1 MEAKFFT
8 IPGRLQKCVK
18 SDIISHTG
26 QFTENTLFFI
36 KNIGTLN
43 FYGTYKLQNVNTHLH
58 SDEVT
63 RNKKYYQNQVDILI
77 ANHLIYKLIADD
89 TNAEL
94 IFKMYI
100 RTADE
105 FDLFEGA
112 NFLAMNT
119 IYYVMSSENHQGTFK
134 VNSDSKLEQMKYN
147 TIQGPFFISPYT
159 NIDSIKSKIAEG
171 SIFVPYKKQK
181 FEQFEIKKTA

>member
-1 MEAKFFT
+1 METKFYT
-8 IPGRLQKCVK
+8 LPGRLQQCVK

-36 KNIGTLN
+36 KNIGTLQ
-43 FYGTYKLQNVNTHLH
+43 FYGTYKLQNINTHLY
-58 SDEVT
+58 SEEVT
-63 RNKKYYQNQVDILI
+63 RNKNYYQKEVDLLI

-112 NFLAMNT
+112 DFLAMNT
-119 IYYVMSSENHQGTFK
+119 IYYVLGSEKSEGTYK
-134 VNSDSKLEQMKYN
+134 VNSNSKLEQMKLD
-147 TIQGPFFISPYT
+147 TIQGPFFINPYT
-159 NIDSIKSKIAEG
+159 NVDSIKEKISQG
-171 SIFVPYKKQK
+171 TIFVPYKKQK
-181 FEQFEIKKTA
+181 FEPFEIQKTA